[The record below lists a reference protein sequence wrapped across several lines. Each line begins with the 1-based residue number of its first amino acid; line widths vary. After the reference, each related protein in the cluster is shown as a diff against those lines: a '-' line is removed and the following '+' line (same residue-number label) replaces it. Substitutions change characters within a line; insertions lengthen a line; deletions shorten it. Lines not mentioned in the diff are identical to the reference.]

1 MTTMIVQFNNMRLH
15 ITDID
20 DYNIKGSFDP
30 DAACDLEY
38 YGFRDTSFTV
48 ETIDELFCDVYMPLT
63 DEERDHIVAQ
73 NEDKILLL
81 VQDQIDK
88 GDI

>member
-1 MTTMIVQFNNMRLH
+1 MTTMIVHFNDMRLH
-15 ITDID
+15 IVDID
-20 DYNIKGSFDP
+20 DYSIEGSFDP

-48 ETIDELFCDVYMPLT
+48 ETIDEPFFDVYLPLT
-63 DEERDHIVAQ
+63 DEERDQIVAA

-88 GDI
+88 GEM